1 MINPRISEFETTKN
15 KLRAYK
21 IKLKF
26 VEVSERWRHERFNTN
41 HGYLCR
47 NYADMFSKL
56 NWITDYL
63 AIYTSIIYFFS
74 ENQAEE
80 TDCCLDF

>member
-26 VEVSERWRHERFNTN
+26 VEVSERWRHERQ
-41 HGYLCR
+41 
-47 NYADMFSKL
+47 
-56 NWITDYL
+56 ITD
-63 AIYTSIIYFFS
+63 IY
-74 ENQAEE
+74 AEIML
-80 TDCCLDF
+80 TCFQS